1 MISTEE
7 SNIVR
12 IEQIPIRHVTHLHT
26 LFSDALHSDF
36 NYFSEAYRKK
46 VLNTNNLLKMYLGT
60 LNPSRLYIGLYYD
73 NKLVGYSLSSVQPA
87 RQGFLYWLFVSPD
100 LRNKKLGKQLLDK
113 TENNLRAKGVD
124 TLSLVTHNQQQ
135 FYERQ
140 DYVMEKILSE
150 LVADVDM
157 YVMKKQLVY

>member
-1 MISTEE
+1 MINTEA
-7 SNIVR
+7 SNLVR
-12 IEQIPIRHVTHLHT
+12 IRQIPVRHVSHLHR
-26 LFSDALHSDF
+26 LFSDALISDF
-36 NYFSEAYRKK
+36 NYFSEAYRQS
-46 VLNTNNLLKMYLGT
+46 VLHSNNLLKMYLGT
-60 LNPSRLYIGLYYD
+60 FNPSRLYIGLYYD

-113 TENNLRAKGVD
+113 TEKNLRKKGVD
-124 TLSLVTHNQQQ
+124 KLSLLTHNQQQ

-150 LVADVDM
+150 FVADVDL
-157 YVMKKQLVY
+157 YVMKKQLV

>member
-1 MISTEE
+1 
-7 SNIVR
+7 
-12 IEQIPIRHVTHLHT
+12 
-26 LFSDALHSDF
+26 
-36 NYFSEAYRKK
+36 
-46 VLNTNNLLKMYLGT
+46 MYLGT

-157 YVMKKQLVY
+157 YVMKKQLV